1 MIRPAAIIAAITAIF
16 LVAAAM
22 PIWPYGYY
30 MLLRVVVFA
39 AGGFCAWSL
48 WQVGRQSLAVALGI
62 VALLFNPF
70 VPAHLSREIWAVLNL
85 ASAGLFVWAFFG
97 R

>member
-1 MIRPAAIIAAITAIF
+1 MVRPVTLIAAIM
-16 LVAAAM
+16 LVAAVL
-22 PIWPYGYY
+22 PFWPYEFY

-39 AGGFCAWSL
+39 SGGFCAWSL
-48 WQVGRQSLAVALGI
+48 WQQGKQPPAVALGI

-85 ASAGLFVWAFFG
+85 AAAGLFAWAAFA

>member
-1 MIRPAAIIAAITAIF
+1 MTRPVA
-16 LVAAAM
+16 LVAAVLLLAAAL
-22 PIWPYGYY
+22 PVWPYGYY

-48 WQVGRQSLAVALGI
+48 WQEGRQPVAVALGI
-62 VALLFNPF
+62 VAVLFNPF
-70 VPAHLSREIWAVLNL
+70 VPAHLSREIWTLINL
-85 ASAGLFVWAFFG
+85 AAAGVFAWAAFA